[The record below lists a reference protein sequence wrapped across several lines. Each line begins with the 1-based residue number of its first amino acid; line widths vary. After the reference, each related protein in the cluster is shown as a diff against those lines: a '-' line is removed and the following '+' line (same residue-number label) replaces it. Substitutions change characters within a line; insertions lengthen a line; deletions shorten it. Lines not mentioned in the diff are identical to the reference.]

1 MNSATESLR
10 ISPQEAATELL
21 KRRYARRNLAPFIE
35 YVGKPV
41 NPMQRLI
48 CEQLDRVENGEID
61 RLMLLA
67 PPQHGKSEVCSR
79 CYPGYSLGR
88 DAKHDV
94 ISASATAALAEDF
107 GRDVR
112 NLIAGQ
118 LYHNVFADTSLA
130 EDSQARGHW
139 RTEQG
144 GSYYAVGIGGTVMGR
159 GATRGIIDDPF
170 ASMEDAQSQVSRD
183 RVWEWYRGTFY
194 NRIRPGGAIVL
205 IQHRMHEDDLAGRL
219 LANQDSGDKWTVI
232 DLPALKDGNALW
244 PQRYPV
250 EALERIKANT
260 PPRYWSSL
268 YMQQVVPEEG
278 TYFKR
283 EWLKFYDPKKLTE
296 KTAKYMTSDFAVTE
310 AAGDYTALGVHGWDQ
325 DGELYLAM
333 DYWGGQTSPDRWIE
347 ECCTLMNRWKPQTFY
362 GESGVIKRSIEPFLV
377 KRMQERNCNITL
389 EWLPSIVDKPA
400 RARALQ
406 GRASMGKVHLPDNE
420 QGHRILHQ
428 MLAFPGAKHDD
439 DVDMCAMMGRAID
452 ETHITERIDNPYGG
466 FKRGYA

>member
-1 MNSATESLR
+1 
-10 ISPQEAATELL
+10 
-21 KRRYARRNLAPFIE
+21 
-35 YVGKPV
+35 
-41 NPMQRLI
+41 MQRLI
-48 CEQLDRVENGEID
+48 GEQLDRVEAGEID

-79 CYPGYSLGR
+79 GYPAYSLGR
-88 DAKHDV
+88 DATHDV

-118 LYHNVFADTSLA
+118 RYHNVFPDTSLA

-139 RTEQG
+139 RTKQG

-219 LANQDSGDKWTVI
+219 LAAQDSGDQWTVI
-232 DLPALKDGNALW
+232 DLPAIKDGRALW
-244 PQRYPV
+244 PDRYPV
-250 EALERIKANT
+250 EALDRIKANT

-268 YMQQVVPEEG
+268 YMQQVVPEDG

-283 EWLKFYDPKKLTE
+283 EWLKLYDPKKTGD
-296 KTAKYMTSDFAVTE
+296 KATKYMTSDFAVTE
-310 AAGDYTALGVHGWDQ
+310 AAGDYTSLGVHGIDA
-325 DGELYLAM
+325 DGELYLAF
-333 DYWGGQTSPDRWIE
+333 DYWGGQTSPDKWIE
-347 ECCTLMNRWKPQTFY
+347 ECCNLMLKHKPQTFY
-362 GESGVIKRSIEPFLV
+362 GEGGVIRRSIEPFLV
-377 KRMQERNCNITL
+377 KRMQERNCNIVL
-389 EWLPSIVDKPA
+389 DWLPSIVDKQA

-420 QGHRILHQ
+420 AGHRILHQ
-428 MLAFPGAKHDD
+428 MLAFPGAKYDD

-452 ETHITERIDNPYGG
+452 EASVTAVIADPYKTFRRAYG
-466 FKRGYA
+466 